1 MRIVSSFLATALL
14 ATTVSLVA
22 CTDREVARVDPRQN
36 KEQEKEIPVEVNR
49 DLDILFVIDNS
60 NSMRDEQI
68 SLAANFGNFINVLNN
83 IEGGLPNIHIGVAT
97 TDLGAGPYN
106 ITGCTGNGDN
116 GVLQNAAVGPAGCST
131 PSEKWISDIGDEMGN
146 RTKNYAGGLSEAF
159 SCIAQL
165 GTNGC
170 GFEQPLE
177 SMLLALQNTSG
188 QNTGFL
194 RPDAFLAVIIIT
206 DEDDCSAKDPSIFNS
221 DPSLDNINSNVGF
234 LSSFR
239 CFEFG
244 VTCDPDS
251 PRSAGPRQD
260 CVAKEDSPFM
270 HDVSRYVDFLRG
282 LKDDPNKIIV
292 AGIRGPGNNVSVS
305 LSGEAPNQEPKLAPS
320 CCRGPGEC
328 NIATME
334 KADPAVRID
343 SFLASFPMRNT
354 ATSICN
360 DNLADALTVI
370 AELLAEVIGNPCIDG
385 DLALT
390 DGQPECTVAD
400 VTKLNQDGQ
409 SESVL
414 AVCNDGRTNVPC
426 YHFDVDTENCSNF
439 PTQLALVIERGSSNP
454 PPDTTVV
461 ARCVSE

>member
-14 ATTVSLVA
+14 ATAATSFFA

-36 KEQEKEIPVEVNR
+36 REQEKEIPVEINR

-60 NSMRDEQI
+60 NSMRDEQV
-68 SLAANFGNFINVLNN
+68 SLAANFDNFINVLNN
-83 IEGGLPNIHIGVAT
+83 IDGGLPNVHIGVVS

-116 GVLQNAAVGPAGCST
+116 GVLQNAAVGTAGCPV
-131 PSEKWISDIGDEMGN
+131 PSDLWIKDIGDEMGN
-146 RTKNYAGGLSEAF
+146 RTKNYTGGLAETF

-165 GTNGC
+165 GVSGC

-194 RPDAFLAVIIIT
+194 RDDAFLAVIVIT

-221 DPSLDNINSNVGF
+221 DMSLDNISSELGF

-260 CVAKEDSPFM
+260 CVAQEGSNYM
-270 HDVSRYVDFLRG
+270 HDVSRYTDFLTN
-282 LKDDPNKIIV
+282 LKDDPGKVIV
-292 AGIRGPGNNVSVS
+292 AGIRGPGNNVTVA
-305 LSGEAPNQEPKLAPS
+305 LREGEPKLAPS
-320 CCRGPGEC
+320 CCTGAGVC
-328 NIATME
+328 DINTMDG
-334 KADPAVRID
+334 KADPAVRLD
-343 SFLASFPMRNT
+343 SFLAAFPNRNT

-360 DNLADALTVI
+360 ENLSDALTVI
-370 AELLAEVIGNPCIDG
+370 ATLLAEVIGNPCIGG

-409 SESVL
+409 SE
-414 AVCNDGRTNVPC
+414 AIMAACNDARTNVPC
-426 YHFDVDTENCSNF
+426 YHFDIDAANCSTT
-439 PTQLALVIERGSSNP
+439 PTQLALIIERGSSNP

-461 ARCVSE
+461 ARCVAN

>member
-22 CTDREVARVDPRQN
+22 CTDREVARVDPKQN

-83 IEGGLPNIHIGVAT
+83 IEGGLPNIHIGVIT

-131 PSEKWISDIGDEMGN
+131 PTDKWISDIGDEMGN

-165 GTNGC
+165 GVNGC

-177 SMLLALQNTSG
+177 SMRLALDNTSG

-194 RPDAFLAVIIIT
+194 RPEAFLAVIIIT

-221 DPSLDNINSNVGF
+221 DPSLDNINSAVGF

-244 VTCDPDS
+244 VTC
-251 PRSAGPRQD
+251 
-260 CVAKEDSPFM
+260 
-270 HDVSRYVDFLRG
+270 
-282 LKDDPNKIIV
+282 
-292 AGIRGPGNNVSVS
+292 
-305 LSGEAPNQEPKLAPS
+305 
-320 CCRGPGEC
+320 
-328 NIATME
+328 
-334 KADPAVRID
+334 
-343 SFLASFPMRNT
+343 
-354 ATSICN
+354 
-360 DNLADALTVI
+360 
-370 AELLAEVIGNPCIDG
+370 
-385 DLALT
+385 
-390 DGQPECTVAD
+390 
-400 VTKLNQDGQ
+400 
-409 SESVL
+409 
-414 AVCNDGRTNVPC
+414 
-426 YHFDVDTENCSNF
+426 
-439 PTQLALVIERGSSNP
+439 
-454 PPDTTVV
+454 
-461 ARCVSE
+461 